1 MNLVNDDNPIPEG
14 ELTLKVLA
22 DNQSTNCTGD
32 VFAGWVAM
40 NVDQAGEIQARKV
53 AGGRVVTVSIG
64 AMSFMRPVQIG
75 DIIGLY
81 SRVMEV
87 GKSSIQIVVEA
98 WIENDN
104 GHFGSQKKLTETS
117 MVFVAIDGSGR
128 TQKISRLAS
137 QTSAVKEPS
146 F

>member
-1 MNLVNDDNPIPEG
+1 MNLVNDDNPVPQG

-22 DNQSTNCTGD
+22 DNQSTNYTGD

-40 NVDQAGEIQARKV
+40 CVDQAGEIQARKV
-53 AGGRVVTVSIG
+53 AKGRVVTVSIG

-81 SRVMEV
+81 SRVTEV
-87 GKSSIQIVVEA
+87 GKTSIRVIVEA

-104 GHFGSQKKLTETS
+104 GDSVSQKKLTETS
-117 MVFVAIDGSGR
+117 MVFVAVDGSGS
-128 TQKISRLAS
+128 TQRINR
-137 QTSAVKEPS
+137 
-146 F
+146 

>member
-1 MNLVNDDNPIPEG
+1 MNLVNDDNPVPRG

-22 DNQSTNCTGD
+22 DNQSTNYTGD

-53 AGGRVVTVSIG
+53 AKGRVVTVSIG
-64 AMSFMRPVQIG
+64 GMSFMRPVQIG

-81 SRVMEV
+81 SRVTEV
-87 GKSSIQIVVEA
+87 GRASIRVIVEA

-104 GHFGSQKKLTETS
+104 GDSVSQKKLTETS
-117 MVFVAIDGSGR
+117 MVFVAVDGSGS
-128 TQKISRLAS
+128 TQRINR
-137 QTSAVKEPS
+137 
-146 F
+146 

>member
-1 MNLVNDDNPIPEG
+1 MNLVNDDNPVPQG

-22 DNQSTNCTGD
+22 DNQSTNHTGD

-53 AGGRVVTVSIG
+53 AKGRVVTVSIG
-64 AMSFMRPVQIG
+64 AMSFMRPVQVG

-81 SRVMEV
+81 SRVTEV
-87 GKSSIQIVVEA
+87 GKTSIRVIVEA

-104 GHFGSQKKLTETS
+104 GDSVSQKKLTETS
-117 MVFVAIDGSGR
+117 MVFVAVDGSGS
-128 TQKISRLAS
+128 TQRINR
-137 QTSAVKEPS
+137 
-146 F
+146 

>member
-1 MNLVNDDNPIPEG
+1 MNHVIDDNPVPDG

-40 NVDQAGEIQARKV
+40 NVDQAGEIMARKV

-64 AMSFMRPVQIG
+64 SMSFMRPVQVG

-81 SRVMEV
+81 TRVTEV
-87 GKSSIQIVVEA
+87 GKTSIRVVVEA

-104 GHFGSQKKLTETS
+104 GNFGSQKKLTETS

-128 TQKISRLAS
+128 TQRINRLTER
-137 QTSAVKEPS
+137 TSVAEA
-146 F
+146 

>member
-1 MNLVNDDNPIPEG
+1 MNLVNDDNPVPQG

-22 DNQSTNCTGD
+22 DNQSTNYTGD

-53 AGGRVVTVSIG
+53 AKGRVVTVSIG

-81 SRVMEV
+81 SRVTEV
-87 GKSSIQIVVEA
+87 GKTSIRVIVEA

-104 GHFGSQKKLTETS
+104 GDSVSQKKLTETS
-117 MVFVAIDGSGR
+117 MVFVAVDGSGS
-128 TQKISRLAS
+128 TQRINR
-137 QTSAVKEPS
+137 
-146 F
+146 

>member
-1 MNLVNDDNPIPEG
+1 MDLVSDKAPRPEG

-40 NVDQAGEIQARKV
+40 NVDQAGEIQAREV
-53 AGGRVVTVSIG
+53 AKGRVVTVSIG

-81 SRVMEV
+81 TRVADV
-87 GKSSIQIVVEA
+87 GKTSIQVIVEA
-98 WIENDN
+98 WIENER
-104 GHFGSQKKLTETS
+104 GEFASQTKLTETS
-117 MVFVAIDGSGR
+117 MVFVAIDDTGR
-128 TQKISRLAS
+128 TQRISR
-137 QTSAVKEPS
+137 
-146 F
+146 

>member
-1 MNLVNDDNPIPEG
+1 MNLVNDDNPVPQG

-22 DNQSTNCTGD
+22 DNQSTNYTGD

-53 AGGRVVTVSIG
+53 AKGRVVTVSIG
-64 AMSFMRPVQIG
+64 SMSFMRPVQVG

-81 SRVMEV
+81 SRVTEV
-87 GKSSIQIVVEA
+87 GKTSIRVIVEA

-104 GHFGSQKKLTETS
+104 GYSVSQKKLTETS
-117 MVFVAIDGSGR
+117 MVFVAVDGSGS
-128 TQKISRLAS
+128 TQRINR
-137 QTSAVKEPS
+137 
-146 F
+146 